1 MRSRSQAILKLMCK
15 SREKLFTLCTPGDVT
30 NYLFSNNPQYQ
41 LLNGGIEDRAKLLG
55 FLQLVYQELYPQQ
68 QSYIHLESTVDRYLS
83 SDTPL
88 WFVTVDSRNER
99 LLRQTLRYRQRDD
112 SPQDRLRQGSG
123 HIGCL
128 WLGMAIDQIT
138 GIRHPNIFLL
148 YVDPSHRRQGIGRE
162 LMRQA
167 EVWAKLEGYSQ
178 ISLQV
183 FTTNQPALDLYGSLG
198 YEARSISMFREL
210 DRE

>member
-1 MRSRSQAILKLMCK
+1 
-15 SREKLFTLCTPGDVT
+15 VT
-30 NYLFSNNPQYQ
+30 NYLFSNNTQYQ

-55 FLQLVYQELYPQQ
+55 FLQITYQELYPQQ
-68 QSYIHLESTVDRYLS
+68 QNYRHLESTVDRYLS

-88 WFVTVDSRNER
+88 WFVTADGEEA
-99 LLRQTLRYRQRDD
+99 LGDGLRQQ
-112 SPQDRLRQGSG
+112 SIN
-123 HIGCL
+123 IGCL

-138 GIRHPNIFLL
+138 GIRHPNIFLI
-148 YVDPSHRRQGIGRE
+148 YVEPSYRRQGIGRE
-162 LMRQA
+162 LMQQA

-183 FTTNQPALDLYGSLG
+183 FTTNQPAIDLYDSLG

-210 DRE
+210 K

>member
-1 MRSRSQAILKLMCK
+1 M
-15 SREKLFTLCTPGDVT
+15 T
-30 NYLFSNNPQYQ
+30 NYLFPDNPKYQ
-41 LLNGGIEDRAKLLG
+41 LRHGEIGDRAKLLS
-55 FLQLVYQELYPQQ
+55 FLQITYQELYPQQ
-68 QSYIHLESTVDRYLS
+68 QNYQHLESTVDRYLS

-88 WFVTVDSRNER
+88 WFVTANCDDAASKM
-99 LLRQTLRYRQRDD
+99 LPQRDA
-112 SPQDRLRQGSG
+112 S
-123 HIGCL
+123 IACI

-138 GIRHPNIFLL
+138 GIRHPNIFLI
-148 YVDPSHRRQGIGRE
+148 YVEPGYRRQGIGRE

-183 FTTNQPALDLYGSLG
+183 FTTNQPAIDLYGSLG

-210 DRE
+210 DPQ